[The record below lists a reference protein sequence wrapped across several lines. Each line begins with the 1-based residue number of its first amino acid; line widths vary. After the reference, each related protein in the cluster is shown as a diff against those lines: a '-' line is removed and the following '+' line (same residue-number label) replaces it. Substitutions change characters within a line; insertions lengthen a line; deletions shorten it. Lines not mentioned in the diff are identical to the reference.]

1 VPALSQQAD
10 CALPNT
16 AITGATYDLE
26 GGQKLLAGG

>member
-1 VPALSQQAD
+1 VPALSRKAD

-26 GGQKLLAGG
+26 GGQILVAGG